1 MGAGKEAMGMS
12 KVDQVWQIFMNLQRQ
27 FPLWPSTFS
36 TCRCGRGDGRGGG
49 KCVSC
54 IAEELAKEVGPVL
67 AVEAVVALSGV
78 QDVWARIREAVK
90 E

>member
-12 KVDQVWQIFMNLQRQ
+12 KVDQVWGIFWNLQRQ

-36 TCRCGRGDGRGGG
+36 TCDCGRGDGRGGG
-49 KCVSC
+49 KCKLC
-54 IAEELAKEVGPVL
+54 IWEELVDAVGPEL
-67 AVEAVVALSGV
+67 ASEALDAFDRVS
-78 QDVWARIREAVK
+78 DVWARIREAVK

>member
-1 MGAGKEAMGMS
+1 MN

-36 TCRCGRGDGRGGG
+36 TCDCGRGLGRGAG
-49 KCVSC
+49 KCKLC
-54 IAEELAKEVGPVL
+54 IAEELSKEVGPEL
-67 AVEAVVALSGV
+67 AAEAVAALEGV

>member
-1 MGAGKEAMGMS
+1 MGMS

-27 FPLWPSTFS
+27 FPLWPNTFS
-36 TCRCGRGDGRGGG
+36 TCDCGRGDGRGGG
-49 KCVSC
+49 KCKFC
-54 IAEELAKEVGPVL
+54 IEEELAKEVGPEL
-67 AVEAVVALSGV
+67 AAEAVAALEGV